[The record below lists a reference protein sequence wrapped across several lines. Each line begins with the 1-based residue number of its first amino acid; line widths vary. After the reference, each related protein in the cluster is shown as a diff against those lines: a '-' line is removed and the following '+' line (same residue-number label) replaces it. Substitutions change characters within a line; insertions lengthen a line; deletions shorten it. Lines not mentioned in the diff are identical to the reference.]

1 MLLTEEE
8 AKTKWCP
15 HVRHS
20 GEVGGTFNRGT
31 QHGPLNDHEHNAGTL
46 CNCIASACMA
56 WRLGY
61 VEEVRPDH
69 PMALPASDP
78 RTKLDRYLI
87 GETRRFLPRKGFCG
101 IAGKPEA

>member
-1 MLLTEEE
+1 MLLSEEE

-15 HVRHS
+15 HVRHP
-20 GEVGGTFNRGT
+20 GEGGTFNRGT

-56 WRLGY
+56 WRWW
-61 VEEVRPDH
+61 D
-69 PMALPASDP
+69 
-78 RTKLDRYLI
+78 
-87 GETRRFLPRKGFCG
+87 GETLSHEPHSEYGAQRIAPDQRRGYCG